1 MENEENVQETNL
13 VVQGLSGMSK
23 RTETKGSIFTN
34 IEDKKVLFNL
44 ENKVDALLND
54 CEGELI
60 DVRYVVIKRY
70 EKPLKEPIVDEE
82 TGEIL
87 KDKEY
92 SMACILIDGEG
103 KSYASGSKMFTIQ
116 MMRYIEMFG
125 LDENGFVIK
134 ITKNKQEKGKS
145 LGFELV

>member
-70 EKPLKEPIVDEE
+70 EKPLKEPVVDEE

-92 SMACILIDGEG
+92 SMACILVDRDG
-103 KSYASGSKMFTIQ
+103 KSYATGSKMFTIQ

-125 LDENGFVIK
+125 LDENGFLIK